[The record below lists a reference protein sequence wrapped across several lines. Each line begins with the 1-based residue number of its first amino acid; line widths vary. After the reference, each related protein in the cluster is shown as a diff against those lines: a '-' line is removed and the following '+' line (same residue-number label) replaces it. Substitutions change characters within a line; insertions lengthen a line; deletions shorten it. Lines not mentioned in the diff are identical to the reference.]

1 MRSTVL
7 DMILPQSCAGCSSAA
22 GPLCASCAARLR
34 QPSPVYRAL
43 CSKLPVYAL
52 AEHRGA
58 PRAALLAYKEQG
70 RRGLAGPLAEP
81 LAEALPQLAGARPD
95 RSGTWWLVPAPSRR
109 SAARARG
116 GSHVARLAARCAA
129 RLSTPASRAAVAP
142 ALSLSAAARDSVGL
156 SAAGR
161 LANLTNEVHLERAGL
176 PPPRSPVVLLD
187 DVVTTGAT
195 AAVCAA
201 VLAAAGY
208 RVTALLA
215 LTAVP

>member
-1 MRSTVL
+1 M
-7 DMILPQSCAGCSSAA
+7 
-22 GPLCASCAARLR
+22 
-34 QPSPVYRAL
+34 YRAL

-109 SAARARG
+109 AAARSRG

-142 ALSLSAAARDSVGL
+142 ALSLSAAARYSVGF